1 MAAGNVT
8 GRFFP
13 ATPTSQIRRLPLK
26 SGVKA
31 PLLLLTL
38 SDSSVRDMPALFQ
51 GALDSAPGED
61 LPQRILLVENSRTFT
76 SMLKEA
82 IEQRLELPV
91 SVATSLAEAGRL
103 LDEEK
108 GWFLVLTGLVLADGD
123 RDHVVDFFLSR
134 GLRTVVV
141 SSVYDED
148 LRKRVLQQQIIDYVL
163 KNTPGSVDYLV
174 WLVQR
179 LDRNRRIA
187 ALVVDDSM
195 SARMYAASL
204 LRMYGHEVYEAAD
217 GAAGLKAIEAHPA
230 IRLAVV
236 DQEMPGMEGV
246 EFTRRLR
253 TLRSRDKVAVI
264 GISGNTD
271 PSLIPRF
278 LKNGANDFLRK
289 PFSREEF
296 FCRVSQ
302 NVDQLELIG
311 TLQDLATRDF
321 LTGLPNR
328 RCFLEQSQRQLPQL
342 ELKGEQVAV
351 AMIDIDHFKHINDT
365 HGHEAGD
372 DALRAVAATVADHAR
387 DQDLIARF
395 GGEEFCLL
403 VPGLEEDEAI
413 GYFEILRQRI
423 AALEVNLGHTTLR
436 MTVSIGLCCLRPAGD
451 ALHGL
456 ISEADRQLYLAKA
469 AGRNRVCSTRVAIA
483 AREPAL
489 TP

>member
-1 MAAGNVT
+1 
-8 GRFFP
+8 
-13 ATPTSQIRRLPLK
+13 
-26 SGVKA
+26 
-31 PLLLLTL
+31 
-38 SDSSVRDMPALFQ
+38 MPALLQ
-51 GALDSAPGED
+51 GAVLSDPGD
-61 LPQRILLVENSRTFT
+61 ALPQRILLVENSRTFT
-76 SMLKEA
+76 SMLREA

-103 LDEEK
+103 LDEEQ

-123 RDHVVDFFLSR
+123 RDTVVDYFLSR
-134 GLRTVVV
+134 GLPTVVV
-141 SSVYDED
+141 SGVYDED

-163 KNTPGSVDYLV
+163 KNTPGSIDYLV

-179 LDRNRRIA
+179 LERNRRIA

-204 LRMYGHEVYEAAD
+204 LRMYGHDVYEAAD
-217 GAAGLKAIEAHPA
+217 GAEGLKAIEAHPA

-253 TLRSRDKVAVI
+253 TMRSRDKLAVI

-342 ELKGEQVAV
+342 HLDGEQVAV

-372 DALRAVAATVADHAR
+372 DALRAVAAAVAAHAR

-403 VPGLEEDEAI
+403 VPGMDEDQAVH
-413 GYFEILRQRI
+413 YFDELRQRI
-423 AALEVNLGHTTLR
+423 AALEVDLGHTTLR
-436 MTVSIGLCCLRPAGD
+436 MTVSIGLCCLRPQRD
-451 ALHGL
+451 SLHRL

-469 AGRNRVCSTRVAIA
+469 GGRNRVHCATVATGPRQ
-483 AREPAL
+483 REPAL
-489 TP
+489 AP

>member
-1 MAAGNVT
+1 
-8 GRFFP
+8 
-13 ATPTSQIRRLPLK
+13 
-26 SGVKA
+26 
-31 PLLLLTL
+31 
-38 SDSSVRDMPALFQ
+38 MPALLQ
-51 GALDSAPGED
+51 GAFDSDPGD
-61 LPQRILLVENSRTFT
+61 ALPQRILLVENSRTFT
-76 SMLKEA
+76 SMLREA

-91 SVATSLAEAGRL
+91 FVATSLAEAGRL
-103 LDEEK
+103 LDEEQ

-123 RDHVVDFFLSR
+123 RDKVVEFFLSR
-134 GLRTVVV
+134 GLPTVVV
-141 SSVYDED
+141 SGVYDKD

-163 KNTPGSVDYLV
+163 KNTPGSIDYLV

-179 LDRNRRIA
+179 LERNRRIA

-204 LRMYGHEVYEAAD
+204 LRMYGHTVYEAAD
-217 GAAGLKAIEAHPA
+217 GAEGLKAIEAHPA

-253 TLRSRDKVAVI
+253 TMRSRDKLAVI

-328 RCFLEQSQRQLPQL
+328 RSFLEQSQRQLPQL
-342 ELKGEQVAV
+342 HHNDDLVAV
-351 AMIDIDHFKHINDT
+351 AMIDIDHFKFETTKLDT
-365 HGHEAGD
+365 IG
-372 DALRAVAATVADHAR
+372 RA
-387 DQDLIARF
+387 
-395 GGEEFCLL
+395 
-403 VPGLEEDEAI
+403 
-413 GYFEILRQRI
+413 
-423 AALEVNLGHTTLR
+423 
-436 MTVSIGLCCLRPAGD
+436 
-451 ALHGL
+451 
-456 ISEADRQLYLAKA
+456 
-469 AGRNRVCSTRVAIA
+469 RNFT
-483 AREPAL
+483 
-489 TP
+489 